1 MAELVDTSI
10 ITTITNTRSPEE
22 HKRLLTLHNSFQPV
36 WLTETIQLGPWLPSD
51 RDVLVEYLN
60 DPRVYSFFSG
70 PPYPYT
76 LQNADAWLALRA
88 DRLTKKGT
96 PLDFAFRDMAR
107 GGRAFGCISISDES
121 DDTLIGDDIGY
132 WLAPEY
138 HGQGLMA
145 KALKMMLYRVS
156 LIEVGKRK
164 FNAHAFIGNWASR
177 KTLEKVGFVVQEDMH
192 GTIVKEGKEI
202 PRWVLRLYVIDEDV
216 ARWGEEIREATPL
229 PSLLYKY

>member
-1 MAELVDTSI
+1 MAEISHTSTI
-10 ITTITNTRSPEE
+10 INSRLPPEE
-22 HKRLLTLHNSFQPV
+22 RDRLLNLHNSFQPV

-76 LQNADAWLALRA
+76 LKDADAWLALRVN
-88 DRLTKKGT
+88 RMTKNGT
-96 PLDFAFRDMAR
+96 PLDFAFRDMTR
-107 GGRAFGCISISDES
+107 CGRAFGCVSISDES
-121 DDTLIGDDIGY
+121 DDILSGDDIGY

-156 LIEVGKRK
+156 LTEVGKRK
-164 FNAHAFIGNWASR
+164 FNAHAFLGNWASR
-177 KTLEKVGFVVQEDMH
+177 NTLEKVGFVVQEDIH
-192 GTIVKEGKEI
+192 GTIVRDGIEI
-202 PRWVLRLYVIDEDV
+202 LRWVLRLYMTDEDV
-216 ARWGEEIREATPL
+216 ARWGEEICEATPL
-229 PSLLYKY
+229 PSLLT